1 MKNNFTSLAFLAS
14 VMMMLLFNSYVSG
27 QSTPG
32 TFPSNKP
39 ISSVNQS
46 DAPNVGGL
54 VQIYSSTGLYTLSA
68 DGIGSIA
75 SSMNIRVNK
84 PTASATVQKAILMT
98 AVTMNTVGT
107 GCITLAGS
115 SVTWNGTVAAN
126 FFNNYWSDVTSIV
139 APVIDA
145 QSAGISTLAIT
156 ECNTSYTDGH
166 ALLVVFNDATATEK
180 TVIVMWG
187 GQNTAGDNF
196 SVTLAQPIDPS
207 ATGAL
212 MDMGLGIGFSY
223 QLNGSQQYSRVDINS
238 QRLTSAAGGEDDGAS
253 ADGALI
259 TVGGIGDVNSN
270 PADPNAAPTNPLSD
284 DELYN
289 VLPFITNTTTS
300 LTIST
305 LNPSNDDNVF
315 LAYFAL
321 SGAAIIGEGILLSQ
335 TSSTGVIGTSHTS
348 KAKVLNSLGQPVTN
362 RAVTFDV
369 ISGPNTGSTYT
380 ANTDVNGEV
389 FFTYTGSGGVG
400 TDNIKACFTN
410 SQSQVLCSNTLV
422 FDWTAPPC
430 TNPTSAG
437 TIGNAQ
443 SSSSSFNP
451 TAITSLTLP
460 TGHTGTLEYKWQ
472 QSIVSSTSDYIDIA
486 NSNAA
491 TYDPGLL
498 TQTTWFRRIARVDC
512 MNNWTG
518 APVSNPVEMTVGT
531 SIVTPWDE
539 CAIGS
544 SNGLASSAGP
554 GLFELSS
561 TGYSSPNTD
570 VQEFVYQNITG
581 DGSIVARVASI
592 TGGGWAGVEIRESCA
607 PGSKKVALKTQLQ
620 PLIRSEIRQTTNG
633 GHITSQ
639 ILRQGIKWLK
649 MERLGNRFNAYTSV
663 DGSSWRSAF
672 STTLT
677 MSTCV
682 EIGIFSE
689 SKNFSTTT
697 VANFTNVAVTGS
709 QCQVARSAFAETEG
723 TDSKPTNVVEIYPNP
738 ASNYVNIVI
747 PGNTAKIQLAVFSSD
762 NKLVYS
768 ENLQGSSSLLD
779 VSSLK
784 PGIYILRFAIG
795 SDITT
800 KRLVVM

>member
-1 MKNNFTSLAFLAS
+1 MKNKITLLTLFAS
-14 VMMMLLFNSYVSG
+14 FMMMLLFNSFVTG
-27 QSTPG
+27 QNTPG
-32 TFPSNKP
+32 TFQKNMPLNTA
-39 ISSVNQS
+39 NQS

-54 VQIYSSTGLYTLSA
+54 VQIYSSTGFYTLSA
-68 DGIGSIA
+68 DGAGSTSPSLSI
-75 SSMNIRVNK
+75 SVNK

-98 AVTMNTVGT
+98 AVTNSTLSLNCV
-107 GCITLAGS
+107 TLAGS
-115 SVTWNGTVAAN
+115 NVVWNGTVASN

-145 QSAGISTLAIT
+145 QAAGVSTLAIT
-156 ECNTSYTDGH
+156 ECSSGPIDGH

-187 GQNTAGDNF
+187 GQNTTGDNF
-196 SVTLAQPIDPS
+196 LVTLADPIDPVS
-207 ATGAL
+207 PGAL

-223 QLNGSQQYSRVDINS
+223 QLNASQQYSRIDINS
-238 QRLTSAAGGEDDGAS
+238 QRLTTSAGGEDDGAS

-259 TVGGIGDVNSN
+259 TVGGLGDANTN
-270 PADPNAAPTNPLSD
+270 PVDPFASPTNAFSD

-315 LAYFAL
+315 LAYFAM

-335 TSSTGVIGTSHTS
+335 TSSTGIIGTSHTA
-348 KAKVLNSLGQPVTN
+348 KAKVLNSLGQPITN

-380 ANTDVNGEV
+380 GNTDVNGEV
-389 FFTYTGSGGVG
+389 LFTYTGSGGVG

-410 SQSQVLCSNTLV
+410 SQSQVLCSNTLI

-430 TNPTSAG
+430 ANPTNAG

-443 SSSSSFNP
+443 SSSGSFNP
-451 TAITSLTLP
+451 TPITSLTLP

-472 QSIVSSTSDYIDIA
+472 ESIVSATSGYIDIA
-486 NSNAA
+486 SSNAT

-512 MNNWTG
+512 MTDWTG
-518 APVSNPVEMTVGT
+518 SVASNPVEMTVGT
-531 SIVTPWDE
+531 SIVTPWNE

-544 SNGLASSAGP
+544 SNGLASSPGP

-561 TGYSSPNTD
+561 IGYSSPNSD

-581 DGSIVARVASI
+581 NGSIIARVESI

-607 PGSKKVALKTQLQ
+607 PGSKKVALKTQFQ

-633 GHITSQ
+633 AHINSQ

-649 MERLGNRFNAYTSV
+649 LERLGSRFNAYTSV
-663 DGSSWRSAF
+663 DGTSWRAAF

-677 MSTCV
+677 MTPCV

-697 VANFTNVAVTGS
+697 VASFSNVAVTGS
-709 QCQVARSAFAETEG
+709 QCSVAKSVLSDTEG
-723 TDSKPTNVVEIYPNP
+723 SLKNPGSLIEIYPNP
-738 ASNYVNIVI
+738 ASDFVNIVI
-747 PGNTAKIQLAVFSSD
+747 PENNSDIQLVLFSTEGKAVI
-762 NKLVYS
+762 S
-768 ENLQGSSSLLD
+768 ERIDGSSSMLD
-779 VSSLK
+779 VSKLK
-784 PGIYILRFAIG
+784 PGIYILRFAINNE
-795 SDITT
+795 IVT
-800 KRLVVM
+800 KRLIVQ